1 MDCPFQRVVNVLAVA
16 SAAVSIAVVGSVGYV
31 YVNRTAIIEDIKE
44 KALESV
50 MGGGFGGGLGGDLPI
65 GTPDLAPPEGQAALP
80 NTPQAK
86 ASQPDA
92 LAAPTF

>member
-50 MGGGFGGGLGGDLPI
+50 MGGGIGGGLTGGETLPL
-65 GTPDLAPPEGQAALP
+65 GTNDLAPTA
-80 NTPQAK
+80 PQAK
-86 ASQPDA
+86 APQSS
-92 LAAPTF
+92 APTPTF

>member
-65 GTPDLAPPEGQAALP
+65 GTPDLAPPAGQAALP